1 MRTTRLGPWRCPT
14 RHRMHR
20 VAFRLAQ
27 SPLQERIRVSELK
40 RERLLL
46 PVASLSEAIT
56 IQIMVGRRLRR
67 AVHSRSVRRLH
78 RLLVQT
84 TITRR
89 SRILDLGLGVE
100 RAQREQRT
108 LVLDLEAIRVEPV
121 LAFPSEATTT
131 TPQSQTRDL
140 DSGVERARREQ
151 SGRKWVRLRRQFTE
165 WRQQPA
171 AEPSAEHKRQQAT
184 AGRNAEEG
192 RDARPCDPKRNRR
205 DHVVKEWRSD
215 V

>member
-1 MRTTRLGPWRCPT
+1 MRTTRLGPWRRPM

-27 SPLQERIRVSELK
+27 SPLQERIRVSELE

-56 IQIMVGRRLRR
+56 IQITVGRRLRR
-67 AVHSRSVRRLH
+67 AVRSRSVRRLR

-89 SRILDLGLGVE
+89 SRILDLGLGVQ
-100 RAQREQRT
+100 RAQREQRA

-140 DSGVERARREQ
+140 DSGVERAQPVSPSEGAVREEM
-151 SGRKWVRLRRQFTE
+151 G
-165 WRQQPA
+165 
-171 AEPSAEHKRQQAT
+171 SASEAIH
-184 AGRNAEEG
+184 
-192 RDARPCDPKRNRR
+192 
-205 DHVVKEWRSD
+205 
-215 V
+215 

>member
-1 MRTTRLGPWRCPT
+1 MRTTRLGPWRRPT

-108 LVLDLEAIRVEPV
+108 LVLDLEAIRVERV
-121 LAFPSEATTT
+121 LAFPSEIIITT
-131 TPQSQTRDL
+131 TPQSQTRGSDL
-140 DSGVERARREQ
+140 GVEQA
-151 SGRKWVRLRRQFTE
+151 
-165 WRQQPA
+165 QQPVS
-171 AEPSAEHKRQQAT
+171 PSEGAVR
-184 AGRNAEEG
+184 EEMG
-192 RDARPCDPKRNRR
+192 SASEAI
-205 DHVVKEWRSD
+205 H
-215 V
+215 

>member
-1 MRTTRLGPWRCPT
+1 MRTTRLGPWRRPT

-140 DSGVERARREQ
+140 DSGVERA
-151 SGRKWVRLRRQFTE
+151 
-165 WRQQPA
+165 QQPVS
-171 AEPSAEHKRQQAT
+171 PSEGAVR
-184 AGRNAEEG
+184 EEMG
-192 RDARPCDPKRNRR
+192 SASEAI
-205 DHVVKEWRSD
+205 H
-215 V
+215 

>member
-1 MRTTRLGPWRCPT
+1 MRTTRLGPWRRPT

-20 VAFRLAQ
+20 AAFRLAQ

-140 DSGVERARREQ
+140 DSGVERAQPVSPSEGAVREEM
-151 SGRKWVRLRRQFTE
+151 G
-165 WRQQPA
+165 
-171 AEPSAEHKRQQAT
+171 SASEAIH
-184 AGRNAEEG
+184 
-192 RDARPCDPKRNRR
+192 
-205 DHVVKEWRSD
+205 
-215 V
+215 

>member
-1 MRTTRLGPWRCPT
+1 MRTTRLGPWRHPT

-27 SPLQERIRVSELK
+27 SPLQERIRVSERE

-56 IQIMVGRRLRR
+56 IQITVGRRLRR
-67 AVHSRSVRRLH
+67 AVRSRSVRRLR

-100 RAQREQRT
+100 RAQREQRV
-108 LVLDLEAIRVEPV
+108 LVLDLEVIRVEPV
-121 LAFPSEATTT
+121 PAFPSEIITTT
-131 TPQSQTRDL
+131 TLQSQARGSDL
-140 DSGVERARREQ
+140 GVERAQPVSPSEGAVREEM
-151 SGRKWVRLRRQFTE
+151 G
-165 WRQQPA
+165 
-171 AEPSAEHKRQQAT
+171 SASEAIH
-184 AGRNAEEG
+184 
-192 RDARPCDPKRNRR
+192 
-205 DHVVKEWRSD
+205 
-215 V
+215 

>member
-1 MRTTRLGPWRCPT
+1 MRTTRLGPWRHPT

-27 SPLQERIRVSELK
+27 SPLQERIRVSERE

-56 IQIMVGRRLRR
+56 IQITVGRRLRR
-67 AVHSRSVRRLH
+67 AVRSRSVRRLR

-100 RAQREQRT
+100 RAQREQRV
-108 LVLDLEAIRVEPV
+108 LVLDLEVIRVEPV
-121 LAFPSEATTT
+121 PAFPSEATTT
-131 TPQSQTRDL
+131 TLRSQTRDL
-140 DSGVERARREQ
+140 DLGVERAQPVSPSEGAVREEM
-151 SGRKWVRLRRQFTE
+151 G
-165 WRQQPA
+165 
-171 AEPSAEHKRQQAT
+171 SASEAIH
-184 AGRNAEEG
+184 
-192 RDARPCDPKRNRR
+192 
-205 DHVVKEWRSD
+205 
-215 V
+215 

>member
-1 MRTTRLGPWRCPT
+1 MRTTRLGPWRRPT

-56 IQIMVGRRLRR
+56 IQIMVWRRLRR

-100 RAQREQRT
+100 RAQREQRA
-108 LVLDLEAIRVEPV
+108 LVLDLGVTRVEPV
-121 LAFPSEATTT
+121 LAFPSEVTTT
-131 TPQSQTRDL
+131 TRRSQTRGSDL
-140 DSGVERARREQ
+140 GVERAQPVSPSEGAVREEM
-151 SGRKWVRLRRQFTE
+151 G
-165 WRQQPA
+165 
-171 AEPSAEHKRQQAT
+171 SASEAIH
-184 AGRNAEEG
+184 
-192 RDARPCDPKRNRR
+192 
-205 DHVVKEWRSD
+205 
-215 V
+215 

>member
-140 DSGVERARREQ
+140 DSGVERAQPVSPSEGAVREEM
-151 SGRKWVRLRRQFTE
+151 G
-165 WRQQPA
+165 
-171 AEPSAEHKRQQAT
+171 SASEAIH
-184 AGRNAEEG
+184 
-192 RDARPCDPKRNRR
+192 
-205 DHVVKEWRSD
+205 
-215 V
+215 